1 MNLPVPCSEPPRRNC
16 PVRASWKST
25 VKREKHSNQSIED
38 GRPLLVDRPH
48 HAAGNAS
55 RRVQGR
61 VDVLLHIAHETKENM
76 LTVDVDGQVI
86 KRVAHLARE
95 VLRSHHESTES
106 VATIRRYACVIE
118 KKGVICFMISARKPS
133 IASKRR
139 TFFASANKLSK
150 VPGYVLVGTVDFAA
164 GGETGEV

>member
-16 PVRASWKST
+16 PVRASWRST
-25 VKREKHSNQSIED
+25 VKREKYSNQSIED

-48 HAAGNAS
+48 QAAGNAS

-106 VATIRRYACVIE
+106 VA
-118 KKGVICFMISARKPS
+118 ISPQEAKRAKSRKW
-133 IASKRR
+133 ASSLHLP
-139 TFFASANKLSK
+139 TSLGIGA
-150 VPGYVLVGTVDFAA
+150 
-164 GGETGEV
+164 

>member
-16 PVRASWKST
+16 PVQASSKST
-25 VKREKHSNQSIED
+25 VKKTESHYQSVED

-48 HAAGNAS
+48 HTAGNAS
-55 RRVQGR
+55 SRVQGGI
-61 VDVLLHIAHETKENM
+61 DVLLHIAHETKQNM
-76 LTVDVDGQVI
+76 LTVYVDGQVVE
-86 KRVAHLARE
+86 RVAHFTRE
-95 VLRSHHESTES
+95 VLRSHHESTAS

-139 TFFASANKLSK
+139 TFFASANILS
-150 VPGYVLVGTVDFAA
+150 
-164 GGETGEV
+164 

>member
-1 MNLPVPCSEPPRRNC
+1 
-16 PVRASWKST
+16 
-25 VKREKHSNQSIED
+25 
-38 GRPLLVDRPH
+38 
-48 HAAGNAS
+48 
-55 RRVQGR
+55 
-61 VDVLLHIAHETKENM
+61 M

-139 TFFASANKLSK
+139 TFFASANILSK

>member
-1 MNLPVPCSEPPRRNC
+1 MRLRDPCNGLPRRNC
-16 PVRASWKST
+16 PVRASRRST
-25 VKREKHSNQSIED
+25 VKETEHRHQCIED
-38 GRPLLVDRPH
+38 GCPLLVDRPH

-55 RRVQGR
+55 CGVQGR
-61 VDVLLHIAHETKENM
+61 VDVLLHIAHETKRNM
-76 LTVDVDGQVI
+76 LTVYVDGQVI
-86 KRVAHLARE
+86 ERVAHFTRE
-95 VLRSHHESTES
+95 VLGSHHESTAS
-106 VATIRRYACVIE
+106 FATILRYACVIE

-139 TFFASANKLSK
+139 TFFASANRLSY